1 MNQSVCTLIWGTAS
15 ITLQRPSGL
24 FILRSSNADD
34 RHVQNQIESYY
45 LRDSTWG
52 KSLRYSQKKKEEK
65 PPPPLIWSLHMSYH
79 IMPIIS
85 WSFYHTAGGEVPV
98 RLNSLSYKFMDRWL
112 RVRSQ
117 DLIEVFALPS
127 KGRFQVHMPLKNSSN
142 GLPGCE
148 FQLLHQKSNKV
159 VSIGIS

>member
-1 MNQSVCTLIWGTAS
+1 MNQTVCTQIWGTANL
-15 ITLQRPSGL
+15 TLQRPSGL
-24 FILRSSNADD
+24 FILRSSNAYD
-34 RHVQNQIESYY
+34 RHVQNQTERYY

-52 KSLRYSQKKKEEK
+52 KSLRYSKQKEKKRK
-65 PPPPLIWSLHMSYH
+65 KALIWSLHMSYH
-79 IMPIIS
+79 IRPIIS
-85 WSFYHTAGGEVPV
+85 WSFCHTAGGDVSA
-98 RLNSLSYKFMDRWL
+98 RLNSLSYKFMDPWL

-142 GLPGCE
+142 GLPGRK
-148 FQLLHQKSNKV
+148 FQLLHQISNKV